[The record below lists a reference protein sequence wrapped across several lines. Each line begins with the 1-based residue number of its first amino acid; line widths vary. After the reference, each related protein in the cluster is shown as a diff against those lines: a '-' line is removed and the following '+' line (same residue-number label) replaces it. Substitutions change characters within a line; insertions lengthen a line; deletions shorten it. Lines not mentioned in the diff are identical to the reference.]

1 MASYSSS
8 KHVIKNVCVNLSRSE
23 FYKFAKQ
30 YKVFDEVCCL
40 KIRIVRSDFDY
51 VQADPKLNETLLTT
65 TIKLVSSD
73 FGINGTRFT
82 KSITLM
88 PSDFAQHSPKQVI
101 ALAPVSEQA
110 NLYDGYNFR
119 KRKMVE
125 REDKKANPPAKRA
138 RTEIIRMNSVT
149 KLITAPKDML
159 KEGLV
164 VIAKMRSFAAWP
176 ARIVSFRKTVVTVNF
191 FGDETIGN
199 VPYKDIGLFE
209 TNRQLIKGNLVKKI
223 DGYAKAVQTMEMV
236 LKIPNC
242 LSILNLD

>member
-1 MASYSSS
+1 MASISSS

-23 FYKFAKQ
+23 FYKFARQ

-51 VQADPKLNETLLTT
+51 VQADPKLNGTQLTT

-73 FGINGTRFT
+73 FGINSTRFT
-82 KSITLM
+82 KSIRLM
-88 PSDFAQHSPKQVI
+88 PSDFAKH
-101 ALAPVSEQA
+101 AEQA

-125 REDKKANPPAKRA
+125 KEDKNANPPAKRA

-149 KLITAPKDML
+149 KLIAAPKDML

-209 TNRQLIKGNLVKKI
+209 TNRQLIKRNLVKKI

-236 LKIPNC
+236 LKIPNY